1 MKTRLVKE
9 SGISPMIAW
18 SLLFHAV
25 LFGLIYKFSH
35 FESFHPPEKQAYYV
49 DIVNLPVANPR
60 SGSPAAPEKTASA
73 TTSPQKQE
81 QKQEMKLPAPARKK
95 PEPSP
100 TKPALKKTPK
110 EIRPAETD
118 EDFQKRLARLE
129 QKADSRHEST
139 AIDDIRKRLSTG
151 GRAGMP
157 GAKGNQAGS
166 DYASYVQSR
175 LSDAFQETIA
185 FQSSNP
191 QVAIKLRISKY
202 GKVIGYS
209 VVHSTMD
216 KLFEASVSRAISIA
230 GENLPPPPSGSNF
243 EQGFVFRRKGVGKR

>member
-1 MKTRLVKE
+1 MKVRLVKE
-9 SGISPMIAW
+9 SGIGPMVAW
-18 SLLFHAV
+18 SLMFHV
-25 LFGLIYKFSH
+25 VVFGIIYKFNH

-73 TTSPQKQE
+73 ATSPQKEE
-81 QKQEMKLPAPARKK
+81 QKQEMKLPTPARKK

-110 EIRPAETD
+110 EIRPAESD
-118 EDFQKRLARLE
+118 EDFQKRLARIE
-129 QKADSRHEST
+129 QKADSRHENT
-139 AIDDIRKRLSTG
+139 AIDAIKKRLSTG

-157 GAKGNQAGS
+157 GARGNQAGS
-166 DYASYVQSR
+166 DYASYIQSR
-175 LSDAFQETIA
+175 LSDAFQETIHH
-185 FQSSNP
+185 QSSNP
-191 QVAIKLRISKY
+191 EVAIKLRISKY

-216 KLFEASVSRAISIA
+216 KTFEASVSRAISIA
-230 GENLPPPPSGSNF
+230 GENFPPPPDGKSF
-243 EQGFVFRRKGVGKR
+243 EQGYVFRPKGVGKR